1 MVNKRSFVSAFII
14 FLTVLFV
21 NVNVYSQTSHFTQK
35 IEWEPD
41 NYAFEYK
48 VEIKDGSSDKVL
60 KSVRTTDNS
69 IEFSLPAGNYLYR
82 IFAYDFLGRQASV
95 TDWKNLTII
104 KALKPKINLVE
115 SSVSINKNSKKPVV
129 IPVDVERITD
139 ESVITLIN
147 KESGQKIEGTINLEK
162 DAEGSVKSSSVQF
175 PHVAEGKWS
184 MVVKN
189 PSGLETESEMIVV
202 VPVENKMIAENDVN
216 SINESENVCETHDN
230 DDVEIANETD
240 TNDDVEI
247 ANETDTNNDV
257 EIAIETDTI
266 EDADNT
272 LDEEEQNSSLQK
284 NVYNLQDIN
293 IMLGGVMSGL
303 LYDDYFRSY
312 NDSPIILGPCAKVS
326 YLPIDIK
333 NFKLGFELAA
343 DITEIMMRN
352 EYIEVYLPMILLQ
365 CNFVGR
371 LNFYDG
377 KLGVN
382 VKLGGGATFIK
393 KQIIYH
399 SSMRQTPEDSYHLN
413 SCANFGVSF
422 NWIPFKHLIFETG
435 VDFTHLFIPDM
446 NSGILNTYVCVGLRF

>member
-1 MVNKRSFVSAFII
+1 M
-14 FLTVLFV
+14 LFV
-21 NVNVYSQTSHFTQK
+21 NVNVYSQTPAFTQK
-35 IEWEPD
+35 LAWEQEI
-41 NYAFEYK
+41 NALEYK
-48 VEIKDGSSDKVL
+48 VEIKDESSDKVL

-184 MVVKN
+184 MIVKN

-230 DDVEIANETD
+230 DDVEIA
-240 TNDDVEI
+240 
-247 ANETDTNNDV
+247 
-257 EIAIETDTI
+257 IETDTI

-284 NVYNLQDIN
+284 NVYNVQDIN

-365 CNFVGR
+365 CNFIGR

-377 KLGVN
+377 KIGVN

-446 NSGILNTYVCVGLRF
+446 NSGILNTYVCLGLRF

>member
-41 NYAFEYK
+41 NYAFEYT
-48 VEIKDGSSDKVL
+48 VEIKDESSDKVL

-184 MVVKN
+184 MIVKN

-230 DDVEIANETD
+230 DDVEIA
-240 TNDDVEI
+240 
-247 ANETDTNNDV
+247 
-257 EIAIETDTI
+257 IETDTI
-266 EDADNT
+266 EDADKT

>member
-1 MVNKRSFVSAFII
+1 MVNKRSFVFAFII

-21 NVNVYSQTSHFTQK
+21 NVNVYSQTPAFTQK
-35 IEWEPD
+35 LAWEQEI
-41 NYAFEYK
+41 NALEYK
-48 VEIKDGSSDKVL
+48 VEIKDESSDKVL

-175 PHVAEGKWS
+175 PHVTEGKWS
-184 MVVKN
+184 MIVKN

-202 VPVENKMIAENDVN
+202 VPAENKMIAENDVN

-230 DDVEIANETD
+230 D
-240 TNDDVEI
+240 
-247 ANETDTNNDV
+247 DV

-343 DITEIMMRN
+343 DITEIMMRK

>member
-14 FLTVLFV
+14 FLTMLFV
-21 NVNVYSQTSHFTQK
+21 NVNVYSQTPAFTQK
-35 IEWEPD
+35 LAWEQEI
-41 NYAFEYK
+41 NALEYK
-48 VEIKDGSSDKVL
+48 VEIKDESSDKVL

-184 MVVKN
+184 MIVKN

-230 DDVEIANETD
+230 DDVEIA
-240 TNDDVEI
+240 
-247 ANETDTNNDV
+247 
-257 EIAIETDTI
+257 IETDTI

-284 NVYNLQDIN
+284 NVYNVQDIN

-365 CNFVGR
+365 CNFIGR

-377 KLGVN
+377 KIGVN

-446 NSGILNTYVCVGLRF
+446 NSGILNTYVCLGLRF

>member
-1 MVNKRSFVSAFII
+1 MVSKRSSILSYFICLI
-14 FLTVLFV
+14 LFFV
-21 NVNVYSQTSHFTQK
+21 NNTVYSQTSHFTQK

-48 VEIKDGSSDKVL
+48 VEIKEESSDKII
-60 KSVRTTDNS
+60 KSVTTSDS
-69 IEFSLPAGNYLYR
+69 CIEFSIPAGNYLYR

-95 TDWKNLTII
+95 TEWKTFSII
-104 KALKPKINLVE
+104 KALKPKVNLVD
-115 SSVSINKNSKKPVV
+115 SSVSFEKDTDKPVV
-129 IPVDVERITD
+129 ISVDVDSITD
-139 ESVITLIN
+139 ESTITFVN
-147 KESGQKIEGTINLEK
+147 QETGDKIEGTIILDIDESG
-162 DAEGSVKSSSVQF
+162 AVKSNSVQF
-175 PHVAEGKWS
+175 PHVTEGKWN
-184 MVVKN
+184 MIVKN

-216 SINESENVCETHDN
+216 SLNESENVCETDAN

-240 TNDDVEI
+240 TNNDVKI
-247 ANETDTNNDV
+247 AIETDTNNDV

-266 EDADNT
+266 EDADKT

-284 NVYNLQDIN
+284 NVYNVQDIN

-303 LYDDYFRSY
+303 LYDDYFKSY

-333 NFKLGFELAA
+333 NFKLGFELASN
-343 DITEIMMRN
+343 ITEIMMRN

-422 NWIPFKHLIFETG
+422 NWIPFKHLIFEAG
-435 VDFTHLFIPDM
+435 VDLTHLFIPDM